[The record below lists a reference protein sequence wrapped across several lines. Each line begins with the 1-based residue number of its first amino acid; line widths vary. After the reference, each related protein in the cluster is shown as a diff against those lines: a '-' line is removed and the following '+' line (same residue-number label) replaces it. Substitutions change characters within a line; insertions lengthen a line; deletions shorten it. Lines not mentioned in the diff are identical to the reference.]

1 MATPAAKVQRG
12 TAIKPTPGA
21 RAACVRCST
30 NHSACSSIHDGA
42 NACTS
47 CLIAKVPCVPR
58 HSRMGQQP
66 HKREGVKS
74 FFINLQ
80 KNGFVEGTVTR
91 FFASLFE
98 DPFGS
103 ACGLSPSGD
112 SAYGNSFELNLRADK
127 MVRNEFALNVP
138 DSQDEGKG
146 TVIRYR
152 YGDGSGSRT
161 IGTTAS

>member
-1 MATPAAKVQRG
+1 MKMNLRCCPPKSSSTKRNAEGDLQEEGKMATPAAKVQRG

-21 RAACVRCST
+21 RVACVRCST

-66 HKREGVKS
+66 HNREGVKS

-112 SAYGNSFELNLRADK
+112 SAYGNSLELN
-127 MVRNEFALNVP
+127 FACRQN
-138 DSQDEGKG
+138 GAK
-146 TVIRYR
+146 
-152 YGDGSGSRT
+152 
-161 IGTTAS
+161 